1 MVCHNLKDKRL
12 RYAVHTFQ
20 QRALFLKACASN
32 EFLPAAIR
40 ECAQNYL
47 SINRKLSK
55 TKIENRCKETS
66 RPRSVVRAFQL
77 SRSRF
82 RLHAETGFLLG
93 VRRSSW

>member
-1 MVCHNLKDKRL
+1 MAHNLKDKRL
-12 RYAVHTFQ
+12 RYAVHTFT
-20 QRALFLKACASN
+20 QRTLFLKACASN
-32 EFLPAAIR
+32 EFLPRVIR

-55 TKIENRCKETS
+55 TKIENRCIETS
-66 RPRSVVRAFQL
+66 RSRSVIRAFQF

-82 RLHAETGFLLG
+82 RLRAETGFLLG